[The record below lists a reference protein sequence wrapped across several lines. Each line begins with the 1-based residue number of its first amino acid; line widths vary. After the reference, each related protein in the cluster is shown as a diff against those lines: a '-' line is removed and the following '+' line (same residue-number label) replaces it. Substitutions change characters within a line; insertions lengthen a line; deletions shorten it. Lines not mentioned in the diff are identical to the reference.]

1 MKCENFLL
9 LADDY
14 MDDEL
19 ESEESLK
26 ISEHLAV
33 CESCAFSYKKIRF
46 EQEMFERYFLEAEAT
61 PALWKNLQSA
71 IRNEKIARPVSS
83 TSHLGGKFEKIFRD
97 IFFGFSFGKIT
108 FAGGLGILVLCIFVF
123 LLIQRKSTSVEY
135 AVTNNN
141 ILPDSQID
149 KQIQSQSTI
158 SGNNQKE
165 EVLVSQTTSVSKTSA
180 RRLPVTQIRRQF
192 KQVKVLPERNS
203 EITSSRT
210 KSENNLLPGEQKYL
224 DTIARLTT
232 EVKSVETDMPPVLS
246 VEYKRNLLTVDKAIA
261 ETRNAAQRYP
271 KNPDLANFVSSAY
284 RGKIA
289 LLTEVAKKSKSS
301 TPNF

>member
-9 LADDY
+9 LADAFL
-14 MDDEL
+14 DDEL

-33 CESCAFSYKKIRF
+33 CESCALSYKKIRF

-71 IRNEKIARPVSS
+71 IRNEKIVQPASS
-83 TSHLGGKFEKIFRD
+83 IAHLGSKFEKVFRNV
-97 IFFGFSFGKIT
+97 FFGFPFGKT
-108 FAGGLGILVLCIFVF
+108 AFAGLGIVVLCTFVF
-123 LLIQRKSTSVEY
+123 LFVQRKNALVEY
-135 AVTNNN
+135 AETNNN

-149 KQIQSQSTI
+149 KQVESQSSA

-165 EVLVSQTTSVSKTSA
+165 DVPINHTTPVPQLATRQ
-180 RRLPVTQIRRQF
+180 RRLVTRYRRPS
-192 KQVKVLPERNS
+192 KQEEILSRRNS
-203 EITSSRT
+203 KIALNQT
-210 KSENNLLPGEQKYL
+210 KSENYLVPDEQKYL
-224 DTIARLTT
+224 ETIARLTA

-246 VEYKRNLLTVDKAIA
+246 VEYRRNLSTVDQAIA
-261 ETRNAAQRYP
+261 ETRSAAQRYP

>member
-1 MKCENFLL
+1 MKCENFLFL
-9 LADDY
+9 VDAY

-33 CESCAFSYKKIRF
+33 CKSCASSYKKIRF

-71 IRNEKIARPVSS
+71 IRNEKIAQPVSL
-83 TSHLGGKFEKIFRD
+83 TARLGRKFEKVFRD
-97 IFFGFSFGKIT
+97 VFFGFSSRKIV
-108 FAGGLGILVLCIFVF
+108 FAGLGILVLCTFVF
-123 LLIQRKSTSVEY
+123 LFTQRKNTSVEI
-135 AVTNNN
+135 AETNSN
-141 ILPDSQID
+141 IPPVSQID
-149 KQIQSQSTI
+149 KQIESQSTV

-165 EVLVSQTTSVSKTSA
+165 EVLVSQTIPVPKTVA
-180 RRLPVTQIRRQF
+180 KRLPVTQSRGPS
-192 KQVKVLPERNS
+192 KQVKVLLQRNS
-203 EITSSRT
+203 EIASSRT
-210 KSENNLLPGEQKYL
+210 KSENNLLPNEQKYL
-224 DTIARLTT
+224 ETIARLTA
-232 EVKSVETDMPPVLS
+232 EVKSVETHMPPVLS
-246 VEYKRNLLTVDKAIA
+246 VEYKRNLSTVDQAIA
-261 ETRNAAQRYP
+261 ETRNAAQLYP
-271 KNPDLANFVSSAY
+271 KNPDLANFVLSAY